1 MTKKHWEKIYKNKE
15 IDETSW
21 YQENPEQSLN
31 LISSTKL
38 PKESS
43 IIDVG
48 GGESLLANKLIESG
62 YRNITVLDISSTSIR
77 KVKKRLGR
85 NSKNIEFVL
94 SDILEYDTS
103 KRFDVWHDRATFHFL
118 INELDIKKYVKLLDQ
133 LIKSGGYL
141 IIATFSTKGP
151 DMCSGLDVKQYSKES
166 MKKIFNNFRLVKSLE
181 AYHRTPSGKSQ
192 KFIYCM
198 FKKK

>member
-181 AYHRTPSGKSQ
+181 ANHRTPSGKIQ